1 MCKQYAVVNH
11 MDSLDQQLTVTV
23 TELSGDCVLDPSA
36 PQLSVSSI
44 HIWQFPL
51 TISTASLDHFTAMLS
66 EDERARAARF
76 RFEKDTRHFTVARA
90 MVRSILGSY
99 LKIPGRNLR
108 FVYSHHGKPALADDT
123 TDIRFSVSHSS
134 DLGMLAVTRG
144 REVGVD
150 LETTRDN
157 VEIDQLAIRYFS
169 EHECAAL
176 REISNTQRL
185 RAFFRCWTSKE
196 AFLKAQGIGL
206 SRSLGS
212 FDVEVNPKL
221 PARLLATRPNAEEAE
236 HWSLHDVPTEENYAS
251 AVAWEGSIG
260 EIKLLCCR

>member
-1 MCKQYAVVNH
+1 MGL
-11 MDSLDQQLTVTV
+11 SDQQLPVTV
-23 TELSGDCVLDPSA
+23 AELSRDCILDPSA
-36 PQLSVSSI
+36 PESSTSSI
-44 HIWQFPL
+44 YIWQFPL
-51 TISTASLDHFTAMLS
+51 TISDGSLDNFATLLS
-66 EDERARAARF
+66 EDERTRAARF
-76 RFEKDTRHFTVARA
+76 RFEKDARRFTVARA
-90 MVRSILGSY
+90 TVRSILGSY
-99 LKIPGRNLR
+99 LKVSARDLR
-108 FVYSHHGKPALADDT
+108 FDYSRHGKPVLADDT
-123 TDIRFSVSHSS
+123 TDIRFNISHSS
-134 DLGMLAVTRG
+134 DLAMLAVTRG

-157 VEIDQLAIRYFS
+157 VEIDQLATRFFS

-206 SRSLGS
+206 SRSLES

-236 HWSLHDVPTEENYAS
+236 HWSLHDVPTEENYA
-251 AVAWEGSIG
+251 AAIAWEGSIA
-260 EIKLLCCR
+260 EIKILRCR